1 MIDPAQITDLGA
13 ERSTLGG
20 VLIQS
25 NLFWDVHHEVRA
37 DDFSD
42 ARHAEIFTA
51 IETLAN
57 QSQPVD
63 VITVGDW
70 LRARGKLND
79 ALTIDYLHDVVS
91 SNPLAASAPYHASIV
106 AQTAGRR
113 RLAVAA
119 ERIAGIAAA
128 DGVTGDPV
136 ERAREA
142 LEDAQ
147 TGKRS
152 TFQPVS
158 ASIGD
163 LIDELEQPPQTV
175 RTPWVELDR
184 YLAGWRP
191 GALYVIGARP
201 GAGKTV
207 VGLQSAVGLSQHG
220 DVGFVS
226 LEMPER
232 EITRRLVAQ
241 LGEVSLGTM
250 MGHQLTDSDWRSVA
264 HARQQ
269 LQEMSLYVNDEAQGI
284 LDVVSYARALHSRG
298 RMAGLVV
305 DYLQLMQGERAESR
319 QVEVAAMSRKLK
331 QLAIALNIPVIAL
344 SQLNRAST
352 VRKGKD
358 QGPQL
363 ADLRESGAIE
373 QDADVVI
380 LLHREMAGKEGQAAR
395 DAELKVSIAKN
406 RHGRMGEVTLLFEGR
421 FARAMSKKVEPL
433 WLDEEER
440 SQ

>member
-1 MIDPAQITDLGA
+1 MIDPSQITDLGA

-20 VLIQS
+20 VMVQGS
-25 NLFWDVHHEVRA
+25 LFWDVHTEVRA
-37 DDFSD
+37 DDFAD
-42 ARHAEIFTA
+42 MRHAEIFNGLEA
-51 IETLAN
+51 LAN
-57 QSQPVD
+57 ENRPLD

-70 LRARGKLND
+70 LRARGRLTD
-79 ALTIDYLHDVVS
+79 ALTVDYLHDVVGA
-91 SNPLAASAPYHASIV
+91 NPNASSAPYHAGIV
-106 AQTAGRR
+106 ASVAGRR
-113 RLAVAA
+113 RLAEAA

-128 DGVTGDPV
+128 DGVEGDPV

-142 LEDAQ
+142 LEGAESGQ
-147 TGKRS
+147 RS
-152 TFQPVS
+152 KLRPAS

-163 LIDELEQPPQTV
+163 LVSELEHPPTTL

-184 YLAGWRP
+184 YIAGWRP

-207 VGLQSAVGLSQHG
+207 LGLQSAVGLSQHG

-232 EITRRLVAQ
+232 EITRRLISQ
-241 LGEVSLGTM
+241 MGEISMGTM
-250 MGHQLTDSDWRSVA
+250 AAHQLTDSDWRKVA
-264 HARQQ
+264 YAREQ
-269 LQEMSLYVNDEAQGI
+269 LQGMSLFVNDEAQGI
-284 LDVVSYARALHSRG
+284 LDVISYARALHSRG

-305 DYLQLMQGERAESR
+305 DYLQLMQGERSESR
-319 QVEVAAMSRKLK
+319 QIEVAAMSRKLK
-331 QLAIALNIPVIAL
+331 RLAVALDIPVIAL

-352 VRKGKD
+352 ARRGKD

-380 LLHREMAGKEGQAAR
+380 LLDREMGGKEGQGAK

-406 RHGRMGEVTLLFEGR
+406 RHGRMGDVTLLFEGR
-421 FARAMSKKVEPL
+421 FARALSKRVEPL
-433 WLDEEER
+433 WLDDEER
-440 SQ
+440 GQ